1 MWRESETEGKID
13 KKNVQQIRSRR
24 PEKCANTM
32 ACLYICRRW
41 VSNYTARIRVYV
53 EIWNSKKNNNEI
65 LFQKAIL
72 IPMRGKILHFQA
84 HILYNVIID
93 V

>member
-1 MWRESETEGKID
+1 M
-13 KKNVQQIRSRR
+13 
-24 PEKCANTM
+24 
-32 ACLYICRRW
+32 
-41 VSNYTARIRVYV
+41 SNYTARIRVYV